1 MTPIATDLSP
11 LDRHVIGRTASFFG
25 ADLERSVGELS
36 ESIGGSTVLVIGGAG
51 SIGGSTMRTILSFEP
66 REIHIIDHNENGL
79 AELVR
84 DLRSSPLSQSLPEMT
99 LLPFDVGGDPFR
111 LWLAANR
118 VNYDHVLNFAAL
130 KHVRSE
136 KDPFSIL
143 AMLETNVLH
152 LDRIPRLLADRPGLR
167 RVFSVSTDK
176 AANPSSMMGAT
187 KRLMEHALFSPTYPW
202 ADTTDVTSA
211 RFANVAFSNG
221 SLLQG
226 WQHRLAS
233 GQPLACPGD
242 CRRFFVSLSESGH
255 LCTLAGFLGRDRTL
269 TVPALDPATHLVLLS
284 DVAARFLDFHGYE
297 AYVTR
302 DPHEAVHRVDELV
315 AARRWPLLLTPL
327 DTDGEKPYEEFVGEH
342 ETAHDTAFEA
352 LRELSYLPAEAPGS
366 YAALVEATRELLS
379 GTGGEPVTVNDL
391 KHLIS
396 QVEPSFADTHRK
408 SAKSLDHRI

>member
-1 MTPIATDLSP
+1 MTPIDPDLTP
-11 LDRHVIGRTASFFG
+11 LDRHVIGRTTSFFG
-25 ADLERSVGELS
+25 ADLERSVDELR
-36 ESIGGSTVLVIGGAG
+36 ESIGGSTMLIIGGAG
-51 SIGGSTMRTILSFEP
+51 SIGGSTMRAILSFAP
-66 REIHIIDHNENGL
+66 REIHVIDHNENGL

-84 DLRSSPLSQSLPEMT
+84 DLRSSHLSQSLPEMT

-111 LWLAANR
+111 LWLSANGAH
-118 VNYDHVLNFAAL
+118 YDHVLNFAAL

-176 AANPSSMMGAT
+176 AANPHGMMGAT
-187 KRLMEHALFSPTYPW
+187 KRLMEHALFSPTQPW
-202 ADTTDVTSA
+202 ADTAEVASA

-233 GQPLACPGD
+233 GQPLACPED
-242 CRRFFVSLSESGH
+242 CRRYFVSLSESGH

-269 TVPALDPATHLVLLS
+269 TIPALDPSTHLVLLS
-284 DVAARFLDFHGYE
+284 DVATRFLDFHGYE

-302 DPHEAVHRVDELV
+302 DPHEALHRVDELG

-327 DTDGEKPYEEFVGEH
+327 DTGGEKPYEEFVGEH
-342 ETAHDTAFEA
+342 ETSHDTAFEA
-352 LRELSYLPAEAPGS
+352 LRELPYLPPAVEGS
-366 YAALVEATRELLS
+366 YAALVEATRDLLS
-379 GTGGEPVTVNDL
+379 DRGGDSVSVHDL
-391 KHLIS
+391 KDLIS
-396 QVEPSFADTHRK
+396 QVEPAFAE
-408 SAKSLDHRI
+408 S